1 MAKMIALFIDG
12 HSVSVPEGTLIVDAA
27 KKCGTDIPVF
37 CYHPKMEPV
46 GMCRMCL
53 VEIGRPQIDRATG
66 QPVLEQDG
74 SPRIQ
79 YGPKLE
85 TACTTPVSPGMHVV
99 TASDKVKAARHD
111 VLEFLL
117 TSHPLDCPI
126 CDKGGEC
133 PLQNLTLRFG
143 PGTSRF
149 EFDEKMHLAKHVPL
163 GELIVLDR
171 ERCIQCGRCV
181 RFEHDLAGDPVINFS
196 QRGRA
201 LEIITTSD
209 PGFDSIFSGD
219 TTDICPVGALTTVDF
234 RFGARPWELNT
245 AASLCNH
252 CPVGCNIVYNVRRE
266 GISGGKSV
274 IKRVMPRQNE
284 AVNEIWICDRGRFG
298 YHYTES
304 PQRLKEPLIRKNG
317 ELRPA
322 SWKEALDLIE
332 AHLRDAGDD
341 FVTLAGGRL
350 ANEDLFELAQLG
362 GKPVLYSF
370 MGGGD
375 LTVRYGLTPGSNF
388 GEVGKGS
395 AILVVASDLH
405 EEAPLWWL
413 RIKQAVQRGAT
424 LIVINPRQTRLDDFA
439 THVVRCGYG
448 DETATLRSLLFPDAE
463 RASDEIK
470 AVAQAFTAAEN
481 GVILFGSEGL
491 GLPASTALAH
501 ACADLLVKTQHTARP
516 NNGLVGVWP
525 NGNTQ
530 GAWDMGFRPS
540 FDLPAELRQAKVAI
554 VAGADP
560 AGDDPALAVALEDGP
575 FLVVQELFM
584 TDTAKMADVILPVQA
599 YTEREG
605 TYTSGERRVQRFYPA
620 VRPLT
625 GLLPDFAIAAQL
637 GQRLGHQVESRSAS
651 RVMDAIAADLPSQ
664 AYAGLTYPKLSETP
678 EQWPLIGR
686 GDLYYGGA
694 TYDNHQ
700 GLGVALP
707 LVDQGVPPGGP
718 PAPEK
723 PPVPDGG
730 LLVVPVSHLYDR
742 GVTLVPS
749 TVLQMRMISG
759 VGWLNPATA
768 ARLGLAQG
776 AQVSLALNGAQAS
789 FTLHLDAT
797 VPADALL
804 LPRLWPLAVAG
815 AMGIQAQTLT
825 PTGGRSAG
833 GREAQNLS
841 TSGGK
846 DSGDSSADP
855 HPSPPP
861 RGEGESDSSPLEG
874 G

>member
-1 MAKMIALFIDG
+1 MAKMIALFIDDQP
-12 HSVSVPEGTLIVDAA
+12 VSVPEGTLIVDAA
-27 KKCGTDIPVF
+27 KKCCNDIPVF

-53 VEIGRPQIDRATG
+53 VEIGRPQIDRTTN
-66 QPVLEQDG
+66 QPVLEADG
-74 SPRIQ
+74 SQKISF
-79 YGPKLE
+79 GSKLE
-85 TACTTPVSPGMHVV
+85 TACTTPVSPGMRVV

-143 PGTSRF
+143 PGTSRY

-274 IKRVMPRQNE
+274 IKRVLPRQNE
-284 AVNEIWICDRGRFG
+284 VVNEIWICDRGRFA

-304 PQRLKEPLIRKNG
+304 PQRLKEPLVRKNG

-322 SWKEALDLIE
+322 SWDEALNLVE
-332 AHLRDAGDD
+332 AHLRDAGDS

-350 ANEDLFELAQLG
+350 ANEDLFNLAQLG

-370 MGGGD
+370 MSGGD
-375 LTVRYGLTPGSNF
+375 LTARYGLVPGSNI
-388 GEVGKGS
+388 GEIGKGS

-405 EEAPLWWL
+405 EEAPVWWL
-413 RIKQAVQRGAT
+413 RIKQAVQRGAA
-424 LIVINPRQTRLDDFA
+424 LIVVHPRQTRLDDFA
-439 THVVRCGYG
+439 NHVLRCAYG
-448 DETATLRSLLFPDAE
+448 DETATLRSLLFPE
-463 RASDEIK
+463 NASDEIK
-470 AVAQAFTAAEN
+470 AVAQAFTSAEN
-481 GVILFGSEGL
+481 AVVFYGSEGL
-491 GLPASTALAH
+491 NLPASTALAH
-501 ACADLLVKTQHTARP
+501 ACADLLVKTQHTGRP

-540 FDLPAELRQAKVAI
+540 FDLPAELRQAKVAL
-554 VAGADP
+554 VAAADP
-560 AGDDPALAVALEDGP
+560 AGDDPALATALEDGP
-575 FLVVQELFM
+575 FLVVQELFL
-584 TDTAKMADVILPVQA
+584 TDTAKMADVVLPVQA

-620 VRPLT
+620 VRPLV
-625 GLLPDFAIAAQL
+625 GLLPDWAIAAQL
-637 GQRLGHQVESRSAS
+637 GQRLGRQVEGRSAS
-651 RVMDAIAADLPSQ
+651 RVMDVITAALPS
-664 AYAGLTYPKLSETP
+664 YSGLDYPKLAESP
-678 EQWPLIGR
+678 EQWPLVGR
-686 GDLYYGGA
+686 ADLYYGG
-694 TYDNHQ
+694 TSYDNHQ

-707 LVDQGVPPGGP
+707 LVEQGLPAGAL

-723 PPVPDGG
+723 PSVPDGG

-742 GVTLVPS
+742 GATLAPS

-759 VGWLNPATA
+759 VGWLNPTTA
-768 ARLGLAQG
+768 ARLGLPQG
-776 AQVSLALNGAQAS
+776 AQVSASLNGAEVPL
-789 FTLHLDAT
+789 TLHLDVT
-797 VPADALL
+797 IPADTLMV
-804 LPRLWPLAVAG
+804 PRLWPVAMVG
-815 AMGIQAQTLT
+815 AIGIGPEALHSVQAKAGQTN
-825 PTGGRSAG
+825 
-833 GREAQNLS
+833 E
-841 TSGGK
+841 
-846 DSGDSSADP
+846 
-855 HPSPPP
+855 
-861 RGEGESDSSPLEG
+861 
-874 G
+874 

>member
-1 MAKMIALFIDG
+1 MAKMIALFIDEQP
-12 HSVSVPEGTLIVDAA
+12 VSVPEGTLIVDAA
-27 KKCGTDIPVF
+27 KKCGNDIPVF

-53 VEIGRPQIDRATG
+53 VEIGRPQIDRTTN
-66 QPVLEQDG
+66 QPVLEADG
-74 SPRIQ
+74 SPKISF
-79 YGPKLE
+79 GPKLE
-85 TACTTPVSPGMHVV
+85 TACTTPVSPGMRVV
-99 TASDKVKAARHD
+99 TASDKVKAARKD

-181 RFEHDLAGDPVINFS
+181 RFAHDLAGDPVINFS

-266 GISGGKSV
+266 GLSGGKSV
-274 IKRVMPRQNE
+274 IKRVLPRQNE
-284 AVNEIWICDRGRFG
+284 SVNEIWICDRGRFA

-304 PQRLKEPLIRKNG
+304 PQRLKEPLVRKNG
-317 ELRPA
+317 ELRPV
-322 SWKEALDLIE
+322 SWNEALDLVE
-332 AHLRDAGDD
+332 AHLRDAGDN

-350 ANEDLFELAQLG
+350 ANEDLFNLAQLG

-375 LTVRYGLTPGSNF
+375 LTARYGLVPGSNI
-388 GEVGKGS
+388 GEMGKGS

-405 EEAPLWWL
+405 EEAPVWWL

-424 LIVINPRQTRLDDFA
+424 LIVVHPRRTRLDDFA
-439 THVVRCGYG
+439 THVLRCAYG
-448 DETATLRSLLFPDAE
+448 DETATLRSLLFPE
-463 RASDEIK
+463 NASEEIK
-470 AVAQAFTAAEN
+470 AVAQAFTSAEN
-481 GVILFGSEGL
+481 AVIFYGSEGL
-491 GLPASTALAH
+491 SLPASTALAH
-501 ACADLLVKTQHTARP
+501 ACADLLVKTQHTGRP

-540 FDLPAELRQAKVAI
+540 FDLPGELRQAKVAL
-554 VAGADP
+554 VAAADP
-560 AGDDPALAVALEDGP
+560 AGDDPALATALEDAP
-575 FLVVQELFM
+575 FLVVQELFL
-584 TDTAKMADVILPVQA
+584 TDTAKMADVVLPVQA

-620 VRPLT
+620 VRPLP
-625 GLLPDFAIAAQL
+625 GLLPDWAIAAQL
-637 GQRLGHQVESRSAS
+637 GQRLGHPAEGRSAS
-651 RVMDAIAADLPSQ
+651 RVMDAMAAALPVYS
-664 AYAGLTYPKLSETP
+664 GLSYPKLAESP
-678 EQWPLIGR
+678 AQWPEIGR
-686 GDLYYGGA
+686 ADLYYGG
-694 TYDNHQ
+694 TSYDNHQ

-707 LVDQGVPPGGP
+707 LVEQGVPAGGP
-718 PAPEK
+718 AAPEK
-723 PPVPDGG
+723 PAVPEGG

-742 GVTLVPS
+742 GATLAPS
-749 TVLQMRMISG
+749 TVLQMRMIGG

-776 AQVSLALNGAQAS
+776 WQVSANLNGAEVPL
-789 FTLHLDAT
+789 TLHLDAT
-797 VPADALL
+797 VPVDTLMVPRLWPVAVAGALGIKSDALL
-804 LPRLWPLAVAG
+804 LFVP
-815 AMGIQAQTLT
+815 
-825 PTGGRSAG
+825 SAG
-833 GREAQNLS
+833 N
-841 TSGGK
+841 
-846 DSGDSSADP
+846 
-855 HPSPPP
+855 
-861 RGEGESDSSPLEG
+861 
-874 G
+874 

>member
-12 HSVSVPEGTLIVDAA
+12 QPVNVPEGTLIVDAA
-27 KKCGTDIPVF
+27 KKIGTEIPVF

-53 VEIGRPQIDRATG
+53 IEIGRPQIDRATG

-79 YGPKLE
+79 FGPKLE
-85 TACTTPVSPGMHVV
+85 TGCTTPVSPGMHVV

-111 VLEFLL
+111 ILEFLL

-143 PGTSRF
+143 PGISRF

-201 LEIITTSD
+201 LEIITTSE

-234 RFGARPWELNT
+234 RFAARPWELNT

-252 CPVGCNIVYNVRRE
+252 CPVGCNLVYNVRRE

-274 IKRVMPRQNE
+274 IKRVLPRQNE
-284 AVNEIWICDRGRFG
+284 AVNEIWICDRGRFA

-304 PQRLKEPLIRKNG
+304 PQRLKEPLVLKNG

-322 SWKEALDLIE
+322 SWDEAFNLVE
-332 AHLRDAGDD
+332 AHLRDAGDN

-350 ANEDLFELAQLG
+350 ANEDLFNLAQLG
-362 GKPVLYSF
+362 GKPILYSF

-375 LTVRYGLTPGSNF
+375 LAQRYGLAPGSNF
-388 GEVGKGS
+388 GELGKGS

-405 EEAPLWWL
+405 EEAPVWWL
-413 RIKQAVQRGAT
+413 RIKQAVKRGAT
-424 LIVINPRQTRLDDFA
+424 LIVVHPRQTRLDDFA
-439 THVVRCGYG
+439 THVLRCAYG
-448 DETATLRSLLFPDAE
+448 DETATLRSLLFPE
-463 RASDEIK
+463 NASEEIK
-470 AVAQAFTAAEN
+470 AVAQAFTSAEN
-481 GVILFGSEGL
+481 AVIFYGSEGL
-491 GLPASTALAH
+491 NLPTSTAVAH
-501 ACADLLVKTQHTARP
+501 ACADLLVKTQHTGRP
-516 NNGLVGVWP
+516 NNGLVGVGP
-525 NGNTQ
+525 NGNTH
-530 GAWDMGFRPS
+530 GALDMGFRPS
-540 FDLPAELRQAKVAI
+540 CDLPAELHQAKVVIMA
-554 VAGADP
+554 AADP
-560 AGDDPALAVALEDGP
+560 AGDDPALAGALEDGP
-575 FLVVQELFM
+575 FLVVQELFL
-584 TDTAKMADVILPVQA
+584 TDTAKMADVVLPVQA

-620 VRPLT
+620 VRPPV
-625 GLLPDFAIAAQL
+625 GLLPDFAVAAQL
-637 GQRLGHQVESRSAS
+637 VQRLGRQVEGRSAS
-651 RVMDAIAADLPSQ
+651 RVMDAILAALPSQ
-664 AYAGLTYPKLSETP
+664 AYAGLSYPKLAESP
-678 EQWPLIGR
+678 EQWPVIGR
-686 GDLYYGGA
+686 ADLYYGG
-694 TYDNHQ
+694 TSYDNHQ
-700 GLGVALP
+700 GLGVPLP
-707 LVDQGVPPGGP
+707 LVDQGVPPGGSQ
-718 PAPEK
+718 APEK
-723 PPVPDGG
+723 PAVPEGG

-742 GVTLVPS
+742 GTTLTPS

-768 ARLGLAQG
+768 ARLGLSQG
-776 AQVSLALNGAQAS
+776 AQVSASLNGAEVAL
-789 FTLHLDAT
+789 TLHLDGT
-797 VPADALL
+797 VPVDTLMVPRLWPVAVAGALGIKSDALL
-804 LPRLWPLAVAG
+804 LFV
-815 AMGIQAQTLT
+815 
-825 PTGGRSAG
+825 
-833 GREAQNLS
+833 
-841 TSGGK
+841 
-846 DSGDSSADP
+846 
-855 HPSPPP
+855 PS
-861 RGEGESDSSPLEG
+861 EGN
-874 G
+874 

>member
-1 MAKMIALFIDG
+1 MAKMIALFIDDLA
-12 HSVSVPEGTLIVDAA
+12 VSVPEGTLIVDAA
-27 KKCGTDIPVF
+27 KKYGIDIPVF

-74 SPRIQ
+74 SPRISF
-79 YGPKLE
+79 GPKLE
-85 TACTTPVSPGMHVV
+85 TACTTPVSQGMHVV

-133 PLQNLTLRFG
+133 PLQDLTLRFG
-143 PGTSRF
+143 PGSSRF

-274 IKRVMPRQNE
+274 IKRVLPRQNE
-284 AVNEIWICDRGRFG
+284 AVNEIWICDRGRFA

-304 PQRLKEPLIRKNG
+304 PQRLKEPLVRKNG
-317 ELRPA
+317 ELRPV
-322 SWKEALDLIE
+322 SWDEALNLVE
-332 AHLRDAGDD
+332 AHLRDAGDN
-341 FVTLAGGRL
+341 FVSLAGGRL
-350 ANEDLFELAQLG
+350 ANEDLFNLAQLG

-375 LTVRYGLTPGSNF
+375 LTARYGLAPGSNI
-388 GEVGKGS
+388 GEMGKGS

-405 EEAPLWWL
+405 EEAPVWWL

-424 LIVINPRQTRLDDFA
+424 LIVIHPRPTRLDDFA
-439 THVVRCGYG
+439 THVLRCAYG
-448 DETATLRSLLFPDAE
+448 DETAALRSLLFLDAE
-463 RASDEIK
+463 RASDETK
-470 AVAQAFTAAEN
+470 AVAQAFTTAEN
-481 GVILFGSEGL
+481 AVIFYGSEGL
-491 GLPASTALAH
+491 DLPASTALAH
-501 ACADLLVKTQHTARP
+501 ACADLLVKTQHTGRP

-530 GAWDMGFRPS
+530 GAWDMGFRLS
-540 FDLPAELRQAKVAI
+540 FDLPAELRQARVVLVA
-554 VAGADP
+554 AADP
-560 AGDDPALAVALEDGP
+560 AGDDPTLATALEDVP
-575 FLVVQELFM
+575 FLVVQELFL
-584 TDTAKMADVILPVQA
+584 TDTAKMANVVLPVQA

-620 VRPLT
+620 VRPLP
-625 GLLPDFAIAAQL
+625 GLFPDFAIAAQL
-637 GQRLGHQVESRSAS
+637 GLRLGRQIEGRSAS
-651 RVMDAIAADLPSQ
+651 RVMDAIAAAIP
-664 AYAGLTYPKLSETP
+664 AYAGLNYPKLAESP
-678 EQWPLIGR
+678 EQWPVIGR
-686 GDLYYGGA
+686 ADLYYGGS

-700 GLGVALP
+700 GLGVPLP
-707 LVDQGVPPGGP
+707 LVEQGIPEGGP
-718 PAPEK
+718 MTPEK
-723 PPVPDGG
+723 PAVADGG

-742 GVTLVPS
+742 GATLAPS

-759 VGWLNPATA
+759 VGWLNPVTA
-768 ARLGLAQG
+768 GRLGLAQG
-776 AQVSLALNGAQAS
+776 AQVSAILNGAEAS

-797 VPADALL
+797 VPADTLMV
-804 LPRLWPLAVAG
+804 PRLWPVAMVG
-815 AMGIQAQTLT
+815 TLGIPSQALS
-825 PTGGRSAG
+825 PSNVKAG
-833 GREAQNLS
+833 Q
-841 TSGGK
+841 
-846 DSGDSSADP
+846 
-855 HPSPPP
+855 
-861 RGEGESDSSPLEG
+861 
-874 G
+874 

>member
-12 HSVSVPEGTLIVDAA
+12 HPVSVPEGTLIVDAA
-27 KKCGTDIPVF
+27 KQIGKDIPVF

-53 VEIGRPQIDRATG
+53 VEIGRPQIDRASG
-66 QPVLEQDG
+66 QPVLEADG
-74 SPRIQ
+74 SSRIQ
-79 YGPKLE
+79 FGPKLE
-85 TACTTPVSPGMHVV
+85 TACTTPVSMGMRVV
-99 TASDKVKAARHD
+99 AASDKVKAARHD

-133 PLQNLTLRFG
+133 PLQDLTLRCG
-143 PGTSRF
+143 PGASRF
-149 EFDEKMHLAKHVPL
+149 DFDEKMHLAKHIPL

-201 LEIITTSD
+201 LEIISTSE

-219 TTDICPVGALTTVDF
+219 TTDVCPVGALTTVDF

-274 IKRVMPRQNE
+274 IKRVLPRQNE
-284 AVNEIWICDRGRFG
+284 SVNEIWICDRGRFA

-304 PQRLKEPLIRKNG
+304 PQRLKEPLVRKNG

-322 SWKEALDLIE
+322 SWSEALDLVE
-332 AHLRDAGDD
+332 AHLRDAGDN

-350 ANEDLFELAQLG
+350 ANEDLFNLAQLG
-362 GKPVLYSF
+362 GKPILYGF

-375 LTVRYGLTPGSNF
+375 LAARYGLAPGSNF
-388 GEVGKGS
+388 GAMGKGS

-413 RIKQAVQRGAT
+413 RIKQAVQRGAA
-424 LIVINPRQTRLDDFA
+424 LIVVNPRRTRLDAFA
-439 THVVRCGYG
+439 SHVLRCAYG
-448 DETATLRSLLFPDAE
+448 DETPTLQSFLFPENAPD
-463 RASDEIK
+463 DVK
-470 AVAQAFTAAEN
+470 AAAQAFTAAEN
-481 GVILFGSEGL
+481 AVIFFGSEGL

-501 ACADLLVKTQHTARP
+501 ACADLLVKTQHPDGRP

-540 FDLPAELRQAKVAI
+540 FDLPAELRRAKAVLA
-554 VAGADP
+554 AAADP
-560 AGDDPALAVALEDGP
+560 ASDDPVLAAALEEAP
-575 FLVVQELFM
+575 FVVVQELFL
-584 TDTAKMADVILPVQA
+584 TETGKKADVILPVQA

-620 VRPLT
+620 VRPLP
-625 GLLPDFAIAAQL
+625 GLFPDFAIAAQL
-637 GQRLGHQVESRSAS
+637 GQRLGWLVENRSAA
-651 RVMDAIAADLPSQ
+651 RVMEAIAAEVP
-664 AYAGLTYPKLSETP
+664 AYAGLTYPKLAETP
-678 EQWPLIGR
+678 DQWPIIGR

-700 GLGVALP
+700 GLGVQLP
-707 LVDQGVPPGGP
+707 LVDQVVPAGRL
-718 PAPEK
+718 PAPPTAEK
-723 PPVPDGG
+723 PAVPEGG

-742 GVTLVPS
+742 GATLAPS

-759 VGWLNPATA
+759 MGWLNPVTA

-776 AQVSLALNGAQAS
+776 KQVSFSLNGAEVS
-789 FTLHLDAT
+789 FTLHLDAS
-797 VPADALL
+797 VPNDALL
-804 LPRLWPLAVAG
+804 VPRLWPVAVAG
-815 AMGIQAQTLT
+815 AMVIE
-825 PTGGRSAG
+825 S
-833 GREAQNLS
+833 EALNPDHAKV
-841 TSGGK
+841 GHEN
-846 DSGDSSADP
+846 D
-855 HPSPPP
+855 
-861 RGEGESDSSPLEG
+861 
-874 G
+874 